1 MSIFAQDIDSAV
13 WQSMVDCGSSFHNEI
28 LQAVSDNLYGS
39 YDGQTL
45 KVWSKNGM
53 GNYVVSINEHED
65 LFRNYLPSLSCIQS
79 QNMLLKVYQ
88 TNLDGKNMLVE
99 TPAFSFYGK
108 TLSNIRIKTSRSVP
122 GSWMDVEFIENI
134 SIDIPLIQFC
144 SSVGIINHKL
154 GTHIPEAGKN
164 VNISNDCNIR
174 MESQH
179 DWGVFVEI
187 LKVIDRRGFSR
198 LQNLDSLSTWEDLS
212 QAIHGQMYQFSALP
226 VLRGVKVSKMLDLP
240 KYLKNKA
247 HYIISFP
254 KGSTSSNIFVHF
266 IKHSD
271 KLSKFHLCDPD
282 ETYTAEVNYLTEDGY
297 YICY

>member
-28 LQAVSDNLYGS
+28 LQPVSDNLYGS

-122 GSWMDVEFIENI
+122 GSWMDAKFIENV
-134 SIDIPLIQFC
+134 SIDIPLIKFC
-144 SSVGIINHKL
+144 SAQGIINHKL

-164 VNISNDCNIR
+164 VNISNDCTIR
-174 MESQH
+174 LESRH
-179 DWGVFVEI
+179 DRVVFVEL

-212 QAIHGQMYQFSALP
+212 QAIYGQMYQFSALP
-226 VLRGVKVSKMLDLP
+226 ILKGTKASKMLDLP